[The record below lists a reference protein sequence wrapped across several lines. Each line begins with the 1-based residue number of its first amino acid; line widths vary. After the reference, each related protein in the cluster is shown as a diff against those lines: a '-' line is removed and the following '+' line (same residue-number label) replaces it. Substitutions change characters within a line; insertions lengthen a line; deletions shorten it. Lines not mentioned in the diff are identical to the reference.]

1 MKYRVVGWTSYDDAD
16 VEDSGNRIGF
26 AEQNAIIDDIK
37 AGGYLFSG
45 YDHQE
50 LMDCAP
56 VLNDG
61 KRRCFS
67 QRGWG
72 RVMAEAHGYFGA
84 YDYSLFAFGVN
95 EDYAKRPNKYF
106 IAEGFVPEE
115 NLAEHFELDVDES
128 IFALAERCNPFCLPD
143 LDSLRFIDAGDT
155 VTLRSCGKSA
165 TFEVTDIGRSPS
177 DESEGEPCKITTQ
190 YKIIVTHAKEES
202 K

>member
-1 MKYRVVGWTSYDDAD
+1 MKYRVVGWTSYDDMD
-16 VEDSGNRIGF
+16 VEDSADRIGF

-37 AGGYLFSG
+37 AHGYFFSG

-50 LMDCAP
+50 LLDCAP

-84 YDYSLFAFGVN
+84 YDYSLFAFGTN
-95 EDYAKRPNKYF
+95 EEHAKYPKEYF
-106 IAEGFVPEE
+106 CADDFEPEAD
-115 NLAEHFELDVDES
+115 LAERFELEVTED
-128 IFALAERCNPFCLPD
+128 IFALAARQNPFFLPD

-155 VTLRSCGKSA
+155 LILRCGAESA
-165 TFEVTDIGRSPS
+165 TFEVTDINRSPNT
-177 DESEGEPCKITTQ
+177 EGERLHYIGTEFKLA
-190 YKIIVTHAKEES
+190 VTHAKEEA